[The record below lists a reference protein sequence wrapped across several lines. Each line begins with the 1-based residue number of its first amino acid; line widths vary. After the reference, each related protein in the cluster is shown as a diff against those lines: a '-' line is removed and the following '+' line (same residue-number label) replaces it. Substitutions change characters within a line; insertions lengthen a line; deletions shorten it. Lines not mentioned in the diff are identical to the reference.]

1 MTIHYKSL
9 KLSIL
14 TLFTILICYIF
25 TYCDSYEPD
34 HTEVQDSIILSKEST
49 TVKIKPKA
57 KKLQRILDKVIIS
70 PKKKDEYITAVRFPS
85 HITYYPPFEDT
96 SGVTTFPA
104 SYLWLSV
111 SKDDKY
117 IIFNVDPDLAM
128 ESDIKTLYVIARAK
142 YDGYSDDAYIWKIS
156 YE

>member
-1 MTIHYKSL
+1 MGKITNYYHQ
-9 KLSIL
+9 
-14 TLFTILICYIF
+14 LICIIF
-25 TYCDSYEPD
+25 FTLISLMFSGCNDDIPE
-34 HTEVQDSIILSKEST
+34 HTEVQSTIELSKDKT
-49 TVKIKPKA
+49 TIRVKPKA